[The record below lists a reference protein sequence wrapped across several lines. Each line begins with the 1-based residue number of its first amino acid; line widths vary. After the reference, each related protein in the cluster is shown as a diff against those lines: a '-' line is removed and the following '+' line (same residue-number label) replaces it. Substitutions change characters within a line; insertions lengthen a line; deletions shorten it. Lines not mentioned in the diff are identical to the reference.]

1 MAKRQIV
8 VVQKA
13 LNRAK
18 FKHGSGYSV
27 TELKSVGLTIK
38 EARNKGI
45 RVDLRRKSTYEK
57 NIEFLMGT
65 YSLSRQKV
73 EKKAKPK
80 PKAVKA
86 APKKVEPKK
95 ATPAPKKKA
104 PAPKKV
110 TKTAAPK
117 AAPKPIEKKVT
128 PKPKVAPKP
137 VEKKVTPEPKVAPK
151 PVEKKATPKPK
162 ATPVKKKTT
171 AVKKAVAKK
180 TVAKTPSKSKAPTTE
195 EFQKMYNDETG
206 KNAIWRGR
214 ESGVYTKWLAKKK
227 KELGL

>member
-95 ATPAPKKKA
+95 ATPAPEKKA

-110 TKTAAPK
+110 TK
-117 AAPKPIEKKVT
+117 KPA
-128 PKPKVAPKP
+128 PKVAPKP
-137 VEKKVTPEPKVAPK
+137 VEKKVTPKPKAAPK
-151 PVEKKATPKPK
+151 PVEKKVTPKPK
-162 ATPVKKKTT
+162 ATPAKKKTT
-171 AVKKAVAKK
+171 VAKK
-180 TVAKTPSKSKAPTTE
+180 PAAKAPSKSKVPTTE
-195 EFQKMYNDETG
+195 EFQKMYKDETG

-214 ESGVYTKWLAKKK
+214 ESGVYLKWLDKKK
-227 KELGL
+227 KDLGL